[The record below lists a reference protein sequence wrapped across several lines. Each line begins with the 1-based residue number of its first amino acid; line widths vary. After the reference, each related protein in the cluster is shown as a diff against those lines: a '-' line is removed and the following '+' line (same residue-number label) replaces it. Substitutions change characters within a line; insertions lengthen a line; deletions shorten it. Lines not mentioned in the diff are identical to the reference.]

1 LRRGDWAS
9 SFDLD
14 PAIPCIGG
22 KTLMSKSR
30 MSTLFLALA
39 VSAVALFAA
48 GCGSSDDDTSGGGE
62 KLTVGSD
69 VPYPPFEEFGQSKT
83 EFQGFD
89 IELME
94 AIAKKIGREVEF
106 KDTSFDTIFRD
117 LAQGKF
123 DAVASATT
131 ITDERE
137 ESVDFTNPYYLPSAQ
152 SIVVV
157 KGATGLDSAEDLE
170 GKVVGVQ
177 QGTTGQEYVE
187 EEIDTKEL
195 RTYPQGP
202 DTIPALKAGTVDAVV
217 IDRPVAENAIAAD
230 SGIEISGGI
239 ETEEQYGFVV
249 QQGDEELLDELNEG
263 LAEVIDSGEYK
274 TIYKKWFH
282 KPVPAGIGTT
292 THEAT

>member
-1 LRRGDWAS
+1 M
-9 SFDLD
+9 
-14 PAIPCIGG
+14 
-22 KTLMSKSR
+22 KKSQL
-30 MSTLFLALA
+30 SALLAALA
-39 VSAVALFAA
+39 VFAVAVFAA
-48 GCGSSDDDTSGGGE
+48 GCGSSDDNSTSGGGGGE

-69 VPYPPFEEFGQSKT
+69 VPYPPFEEFGKTKT
-83 EFQGFD
+83 EFKGFD

-94 AIAKKIGREVEF
+94 AIAAKIGREVEF

-137 ESVDFTNPYYLPSAQ
+137 ETVDFTNPYYLPSAQ
-152 SIVVV
+152 SILVT
-157 KGATGLDSAEDLE
+157 KGTTGLESADDLA

-177 QGTTGQEYVE
+177 QGTTGEEYVE

-202 DTIPALKAGTVDAVV
+202 DTIPALKAGTIDAVV
-217 IDRPVAENAIAAD
+217 IDRPVAENAIEAD

-249 QQGDEELLDELNEG
+249 QQGDEELLDEFNEA
-263 LAEVIDSGEYK
+263 LQEVIDSGEYK
-274 TIYKKWFH
+274 TIYTKWFH
-282 KPVPAGIGTT
+282 KPVPPGIGTT

>member
-1 LRRGDWAS
+1 
-9 SFDLD
+9 
-14 PAIPCIGG
+14 
-22 KTLMSKSR
+22 MSKSR
-30 MSTLFLALA
+30 MSTLILALL
-39 VSAVALFAA
+39 VSAIALFAA
-48 GCGSSDDDTSGGGE
+48 GCGSSDDDGTRGGGGGE

-69 VPYPPFEEFGQSKT
+69 VPYPPFEEFGKSKT

-94 AIAKKIGREVEF
+94 AIAKKLGREVEF

-157 KGATGLDSAEDLE
+157 KGATGLDSAKDLE

-202 DTIPALKAGTVDAVV
+202 DTIPALKAGTIDAVV
-217 IDRPVAENAIAAD
+217 IDRPVAENAIEAD

-274 TIYKKWFH
+274 TIYTKWFH